1 MKIKYITLSAFI
13 MMSMAAANESK
24 ATSVSNPPIVI
35 QNTDK
40 SPYNYSRE
48 EVKAEIKTIIAEIC
62 GIQEGGIPDDELLL
76 EDLGL
81 DSFDML
87 QLILECEG
95 FFGISFNEA
104 DALYYSSLYTV
115 DSFTDVIYHFCQSDG
130 DYKG

>member
-1 MKIKYITLSAFI
+1 MAF
-13 MMSMAAANESK
+13 K
-24 ATSVSNPPIVI
+24 
-35 QNTDK
+35 
-40 SPYNYSRE
+40 R
-48 EVKAEIKTIIAEIC
+48 
-62 GIQEGGIPDDELLL
+62 GGIPDDELLL

-104 DALYYSSLYTV
+104 DALSYARLYTV
-115 DSFTDVIYHFCQSDG
+115 EILTDVIYHFCQSDG

>member
-1 MKIKYITLSAFI
+1 MAF
-13 MMSMAAANESK
+13 K
-24 ATSVSNPPIVI
+24 
-35 QNTDK
+35 
-40 SPYNYSRE
+40 R
-48 EVKAEIKTIIAEIC
+48 
-62 GIQEGGIPDDELLL
+62 GGIPDDEPLL

-87 QLILECEG
+87 QLILECEE